1 MEFCIEKRAMLVMS
15 SGKGQIT
22 VGTELSNQERIRTIE
37 EKVNYKALGI
47 LEVDTIKQ
55 EIFLKSVS
63 DEWGNY
69 STPGFLAGVASNE

>member
-55 EIFLKSVS
+55 AEIF
-63 DEWGNY
+63 
-69 STPGFLAGVASNE
+69 